1 MLVHRGKRGDPVLEP
16 VERVAVE
23 PQPCR
28 HDAVHGGAHD
38 AGENELE
45 LGLAVEP
52 MAKTA
57 KDYARYKQA
66 AWKGLNERMLAAGA
80 VLVLAF
86 HPDIENSSG
95 SKHLIDLAR
104 AAGIEV
110 RSFRGS
116 AETST
121 VE

>member
-45 LGLAVEP
+45 LGLAVEHADVVEFLREQDRELVGKLLGTQVVHDVEHTSVSACAEP
-52 MAKTA
+52 RCAHRVPVPVSAVGSDATA
-57 KDYARYKQA
+57 
-66 AWKGLNERMLAAGA
+66 
-80 VLVLAF
+80 
-86 HPDIENSSG
+86 HPHPG
-95 SKHLIDLAR
+95 ST
-104 AAGIEV
+104 E
-110 RSFRGS
+110 
-116 AETST
+116 
-121 VE
+121 